1 MKRIENLDD
10 IARSLIDS
18 VEAMEAGK
26 LSPGELTA
34 KRNAFQT
41 VVKIA
46 ELKLELFRLMREK
59 PTSDVL
65 RIGR

>member
-1 MKRIENLDD
+1 MKKIENLDD

-26 LSPGELTA
+26 LAPSELTA

-46 ELKLELFRLMREK
+46 ELKLQLFSLMREK
-59 PTSDVL
+59 PSSDVL
-65 RIGR
+65 RIGG